1 MRTESLQIWRYAENA
16 TGSDDSKLKYL
27 GWGARLP
34 ASAMK
39 PPGQTRTLESPR
51 RGAGWIFL
59 DWKAPDEGGDEGRG
73 LPVSALRE
81 PRPVH
86 YAD

>member
-1 MRTESLQIWRYAENA
+1 
-16 TGSDDSKLKYL
+16 
-27 GWGARLP
+27 
-34 ASAMK
+34 MK